1 MNRASGDTT
10 ERLVDAIGRP
20 ALTMVVDPSE
30 DRHLLAELTVAA
42 TVWWFVDVYLHG
54 LLGEP
59 VKNLGVKHRESA
71 LATVNRTMTTLKSFF
86 ALNYKVNTEELEKET
101 KAIAREVELLG
112 PVVADGESVAGR
124 GAVEGEL
131 VKAGVP
137 PGEAKRLAGRL
148 EKVVWEGA
156 SGRRG

>member
-10 ERLVDAIGRP
+10 ERLVDAVGRP

-42 TVWWFVDVYLHG
+42 VAWWFVDLYLHG

-71 LATVNRTMTTLKSFF
+71 LATVNRTMTTLKRFF
-86 ALNYKVNTEELEKET
+86 ALNYEINSKELEKET
-101 KAIAREVELLG
+101 EAIAREVELLG
-112 PVVADGESVAGR
+112 PVVAEGGSVAGR
-124 GAVEGEL
+124 AAVEAEL
-131 VKAGVP
+131 VAAGVP
-137 PGEAKRLAGRL
+137 GGEAKRLAGRL
-148 EKVVWEGA
+148 ERVVWDGP